1 VNRWRQ
7 RQPIDLRSGLWW
19 ALYLGVL
26 LLDMELFSNG
36 QPLELPALLHML
48 VLAGLS
54 LLILPLAVN
63 SALPEIS
70 PHALT
75 DLGQPEPAT

>member
-1 VNRWRQ
+1 
-7 RQPIDLRSGLWW
+7 
-19 ALYLGVL
+19 
-26 LLDMELFSNG
+26 
-36 QPLELPALLHML
+36 ML

-54 LLILPLAVN
+54 LLILPLAVT

-75 DLGQPEPAT
+75 DLGQTEPAT